1 MILSHREI
9 PVTHFAV
16 DVTNNWP
23 EIEVSVVEV
32 FRSLRIV
39 FIFSYSEDDDD
50 MMVIMWEY
58 YDYIGLT

>member
-16 DVTNNWP
+16 DITNSRP

-50 MMVIMWEY
+50 MMVIM
-58 YDYIGLT
+58 

>member
-9 PVTHFAV
+9 PITHFAV
-16 DVTNNWP
+16 DITNSRP

-32 FRSLRIV
+32 FRS
-39 FIFSYSEDDDD
+39 SYSEDDDD

-58 YDYIGLT
+58 YDYIGLK

>member
-1 MILSHREI
+1 MILSHRKI

-39 FIFSYSEDDDD
+39 LIFSYSEDDDD
-50 MMVIMWEY
+50 MMIIM
-58 YDYIGLT
+58 

>member
-16 DVTNNWP
+16 DITNSRP

-50 MMVIMWEY
+50 MMIIMWEY

>member
-9 PVTHFAV
+9 PIAHFGV

-23 EIEVSVVEV
+23 EIEVSVIEV

-50 MMVIMWEY
+50 MMIM
-58 YDYIGLT
+58 